1 MRMTRVMHAHDLLY
15 RQLTA
20 NGGTRML
27 EGGRGNEEGRVTFRK
42 EDTKRVGEIPVQ
54 ASRM

>member
-1 MRMTRVMHAHDLLY
+1 MRMTKAMHAHDLLY

-20 NGGTRML
+20 NGGARML
-27 EGGRGNEEGRVTFRK
+27 EGGRGNEGGQVAYSWS
-42 EDTKRVGEIPVQ
+42 DTNRVGNIPVQ